1 MSIMLLLRNPE
12 HWLSLIS
19 YETTWFLFF
28 SSHWIDQ
35 LGANLLAGLLH
46 VENLHNMK
54 SLSHCRRLRELN
66 ERVLYGPD
74 ASFAASL
81 TLNETV
87 VCPCRHCL
95 SERYWFSVRD
105 GLLEKDLQLGANP
118 DRVSNYTERTV
129 FSQTSN
135 ITLQSWFSLLR
146 EKGNK
151 LISLNLKG
159 SHATDAFPC
168 HCTMLDVGICFAGTF
183 YP

>member
-1 MSIMLLLRNPE
+1 MLLLRNPE

-151 LISLNLKG
+151 LRSLNLKG

-168 HCTMLDVGICFAGTF
+168 HCTMLDVGICFASTF

>member
-1 MSIMLLLRNPE
+1 MLLLKNPE
-12 HWLSLIS
+12 QWLSLIS

-35 LGANLLAGLLH
+35 IGANLLAWLLH
-46 VENLHNMK
+46 VENLHNMMT
-54 SLSHCRRLRELN
+54 LSHCRLLREFN
-66 ERVLYGPD
+66 ERVLYGSD

-81 TLNETV
+81 TLNKTV
-87 VCPCRHCL
+87 VGPCWHCL

-105 GLLEKDLQLGANP
+105 GLLEKDFQLGANP
-118 DRVSNYTERTV
+118 DRVSNHTVHTV

-151 LISLNLKG
+151 LISLTLKG

-168 HCTMLDVGICFAGTF
+168 LCTMLDVGICFAGTF

>member
-118 DRVSNYTERTV
+118 DRVSNYTELTV

-146 EKGNK
+146 EKGNN
-151 LISLNLKG
+151 LISLNL
-159 SHATDAFPC
+159 
-168 HCTMLDVGICFAGTF
+168 
-183 YP
+183 